1 MKPRIAAC
9 GLLLPLALSG
19 CASLSE
25 TARQPIAT
33 ACPALPAPP
42 AWAMVPPPTQT
53 STQRLQNAFSPSPG
67 MISARSTN

>member
-1 MKPRIAAC
+1 MKQRVAAC

-42 AWAMVPPPTQT
+42 AWAMVSPPTQT
-53 STQRLQNAFSPSPG
+53 STERLRNAFLQSPET
-67 MISARSTN
+67 ISARSTN

>member
-1 MKPRIAAC
+1 MKQRIAAC

-25 TARQPIAT
+25 AARQPIAT

-42 AWAMVPPPTQT
+42 AWAMVPPPMLT
-53 STQRLQNAFSPSPG
+53 SPQRLRNAFSPSPAT
-67 MISARSTN
+67 ISARLTN